1 MPKSDGES
9 EVLLQELVK
18 YFNEKREIIRKQ
30 WIENMKVKQLWEGL
44 TSAEIEGESAAIYD
58 TYNECLKT
66 NRFNRAEEYATKIAG
81 RGVLR
86 DMTTE
91 QIIGGL
97 LVLRDVYGHN
107 LFRKYQKDESLLSS
121 ALNIFEPVANRILSI
136 IVMALLAEREKLVR
150 NQQEAIREL
159 STPALVLR
167 ERLLIRP
174 IIGVIDSIR
183 AKQLTENLL
192 FSIRS
197 NRAKVVVMDIT
208 GVPAIDSKVA
218 NHLLQT
224 VEAARLLGAEVIV
237 TGLSPEIAQTIVTIG
252 VDLSRIKTIGDLLGG
267 IEEADRYLGYK
278 LIKPAN

>member
-167 ERLLIRP
+167 ERLLILP